1 MVEAGAA
8 PQKSR
13 AEIFE
18 ELKQLSDEYWSH
30 WDTAEV
36 GIDETDTTGYVAK
49 GFYDDNGIGTVLIK
63 WKCEGLTMEQ
73 WATWEEDPTIV
84 SEKI

>member
-1 MVEAGAA
+1 M
-8 PQKSR
+8 
-13 AEIFE
+13 
-18 ELKQLSDEYWSH
+18 
-30 WDTAEV
+30 
-36 GIDETDTTGYVAK
+36 AK
-49 GFYDDNGIGTVLIK
+49 GFYDGNSIDTVLIK